1 MGRGGYIG
9 GSSIIRVGHRIQ
21 RKKGGWFEPIDTFHG
36 QKKKRPLV
44 TRKQDKRQNHKIFKK
59 SKLKRPS
66 EDHVAF
72 TSCDQRRLEANLKSL
87 TSQKEEIL
95 KQMEIGLIS
104 RLDYVQRLRLSRIE
118 QDISILRKAME
129 TK

>member
-21 RKKGGWFEPIDTFHG
+21 RKKGGWFEPIDASHG

-44 TRKQDKRQNHKIFKK
+44 TRKQDKRQNHKINKK

-66 EDHVAF
+66 DKHVALN
-72 TSCDQRRLEANLKSL
+72 TCDKGKLEAELKSL
-87 TSQKEEIL
+87 IFEKEEIL

-104 RLDYVQRLRLSRIE
+104 RLDYAHRVRLSRIE
-118 QDISILRKAME
+118 QDISILRNAWK
-129 TK
+129 

>member
-21 RKKGGWFEPIDTFHG
+21 RKKGGWFEPIDAFHG
-36 QKKKRPLV
+36 QNKKRPLV
-44 TRKQDKRQNHKIFKK
+44 TRKQDKRQNHKISKK

-66 EDHVAF
+66 DKHAAF
-72 TSCDQRRLEANLKSL
+72 TTCDQRKLEANLKSL

-104 RLDYVQRLRLSRIE
+104 KLDYVQRLRISRIE
-118 QDISILRKAME
+118 KAISILRNATD